1 VVLAGF
7 THARSL
13 PLLLPALMTVAIA
26 FRPARPARTAA
37 ALGGVYLGVVLVAS
51 AWGTG
56 SLREFGSYL
65 WQFYLPKLGFMS
77 EAIGPHDYGFRAAF
91 TERLYGTLA
100 QLEVVLPHALGT
112 WLLWLTVLGLIA
124 LVVSVVVQRDALRRD
139 GAIALVLAATG
150 LALLLG
156 LHLAA
161 YRSMLSFPDDP
172 IITAR
177 YLLPLLPLFGVAI
190 AIVARTL
197 PRVPGAVFAGL
208 VLAGGVALQFV
219 SLGLL
224 WERFYA

>member
-1 VVLAGF
+1 V
-7 THARSL
+7 
-13 PLLLPALMTVAIA
+13 
-26 FRPARPARTAA
+26 
-37 ALGGVYLGVVLVAS
+37 
-51 AWGTG
+51 
-56 SLREFGSYL
+56 
-65 WQFYLPKLGFMS
+65 WQFYLPKLGFMN

-100 QLEVVLPHALGT
+100 QLEVVLPHTLGT

-124 LVVSVVVQRDALRRD
+124 LVV
-139 GAIALVLAATG
+139 ALVLQRDSVRRDAPIAIVLGTTV

-161 YRSMLSFPDDP
+161 YRGMLSFPSDP

-177 YLLPLLPLFGVAI
+177 YLLPLLPLFGAAI
-190 AIVARTL
+190 VIVARVL
-197 PRVPGAVFAGL
+197 PRIGASVFAGL

>member
-1 VVLAGF
+1 VAWLALLVVLSGF

-13 PLLLPALMTVAIA
+13 PLVLPAVMTVAVA
-26 FRPARPARTAA
+26 FGRERGWRPWRIAA
-37 ALGGVYLGVVLVAS
+37 ALGGVYVLVVLVVSTWGSGS
-51 AWGTG
+51 A
-56 SLREFGSYL
+56 REFASYV
-65 WQFYLPKLGFMS
+65 WQFYLPKLGFMN

-100 QLEVVLPHALGT
+100 QLEVVLPHTLGT
-112 WLLWLTVLGLIA
+112 WLSWLTVLGLIA
-124 LVVSVVVQRDALRRD
+124 VRRDAPI
-139 GAIALVLAATG
+139 AIVLGTTV

-161 YRSMLSFPDDP
+161 YRGMLSFPSDP

-177 YLLPLLPLFGVAI
+177 YLLPLLPLFGAAI
-190 AIVARTL
+190 VIVARVL
-197 PRVPGAVFAGL
+197 PRIGASVFAGL